1 MAMPTVYRIQ
11 SELNVFKHSTY
22 RYGRVF
28 AKLLPR
34 GQKMNI
40 YTIGYE
46 GIDLDA
52 FMALLKKYQIETVI
66 DIREFPGSRKPG
78 FAKTA
83 LSNAL
88 KLSGIEYLHAVE
100 LGCPKPVRERY
111 KQDNN
116 WQSYKKSF
124 LEYLPTQQQ
133 AIETVAELAAYSNC
147 ALLCYEADY
156 RFCHRSL
163 VADAVRQHNGT
174 NVAHINPAEVK
185 TRKIAPVCADL
196 A

>member
-1 MAMPTVYRIQ
+1 
-11 SELNVFKHSTY
+11 
-22 RYGRVF
+22 
-28 AKLLPR
+28 
-34 GQKMNI
+34 MNI

-52 FMALLKKYQIETVI
+52 FMALLKTYNIETVI

-78 FAKTA
+78 FSKTA

-88 KLSGIEYLHAVE
+88 NLSGIEYLHLVE
-100 LGCPKPVRERY
+100 LGCPKLVRERY

-124 LEYLPTQQQ
+124 LEYLPTQEQ
-133 AIETVAELAAYSNC
+133 AIATVAEIATYSNC

-163 VADAVRQHNGT
+163 VADAVRQNNGT
-174 NVAHINPAEVK
+174 NIVHINPAEAK
-185 TRKIAPVCADL
+185 TRKAESVSPAL